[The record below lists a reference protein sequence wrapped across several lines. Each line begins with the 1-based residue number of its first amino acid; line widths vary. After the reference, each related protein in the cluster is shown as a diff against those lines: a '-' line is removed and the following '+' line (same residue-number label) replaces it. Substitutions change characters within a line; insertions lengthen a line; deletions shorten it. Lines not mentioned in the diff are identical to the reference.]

1 MLLVSARRMEVEK
14 VVGPPYQYPL
24 EYVEAVTGE
33 LKLTNFFWLFPG
45 LDFFPIIG
53 KNYL

>member
-1 MLLVSARRMEVEK
+1 VLLVSARRMEVEK

-33 LKLTNFFWLFPG
+33 LKIRLRRVG
-45 LDFFPIIG
+45 R
-53 KNYL
+53 

>member
-1 MLLVSARRMEVEK
+1 MEVEK

-33 LKLTNFFWLFPG
+33 LKIRLRRVG
-45 LDFFPIIG
+45 R
-53 KNYL
+53 